1 MPNHSIFSRETQVI
15 ENAESL
21 AGNEAF
27 SQNQLLEPY
36 RDLLNEYKKLFR
48 QTRRMVKMSDRMQ
61 QNLNELNAE
70 LQSHKEILSQMSYLD
85 GLTSIANRR
94 RFDEYLEDEWQR
106 HCRSKLFLTLIL
118 LDLDY
123 FKQFN
128 DHYGHGAGDECLI
141 KVARTIHNSVKRSV
155 DLVARFGGEEFVI
168 VLPQTELSGAV
179 QVASDVQQNL
189 RELAVPHEYSAIAS
203 IVTVSMGIAAMVPE
217 SNATSQDLVEAADRQ
232 LYEAKDAGRNQ
243 IKAKVVNNDA

>member
-1 MPNHSIFSRETQVI
+1 MSEQSIFSRETQVI
-15 ENAESL
+15 ENAESI
-21 AGNEAF
+21 AGNEDF

-36 RDLLNEYKKLFR
+36 LDLLNEYKKLFR
-48 QTRRMVKMSDRMQ
+48 QTKRLVKMSDRMQ
-61 QNLNELNAE
+61 QSLNELNAE

-94 RFDEYLEDEWQR
+94 RFNEYLEDEWQR
-106 HCRSKLFLTLIL
+106 HCRSKLYLTLII

-141 KVARTIHNSVKRSV
+141 KVAQTIRKSVKRSV

-168 VLPQTELSGAV
+168 LLPQTELSGAL
-179 QVASDVQQNL
+179 QVASDVQSNIL
-189 RELAVPHEYSAIAS
+189 KLAITHEYSAIAP
-203 IVTVSMGIAAMVPE
+203 IVTVSMGVAAMIPE
-217 SNATSQDLVEAADRQ
+217 NNTTSQELVEAADRQ